1 MDEITTTRKI
11 VRAGN
16 SLAVTIP
23 AADIKKLSLKKG
35 DRVQITVTKQADVSL
50 DDDFQAAL
58 AQATTQY
65 ANTLEKLRL
74 EDQK

>member
-1 MDEITTTRKI
+1 MDEITTIRKV

-23 AADIKKLSLKKG
+23 AADIKKLKLKKG
-35 DRVQITVTKQADVSL
+35 DRVQITVTKQADAPL

-58 AQATTQY
+58 IQATTQY

-74 EDQK
+74 ADQK